1 MLNKFQ
7 RPEECADY
15 ARVLHGCVL
24 QMKEVLDKLS
34 KEAVELNQ
42 AKDFICSLIT
52 EQDEKG
58 FWALIPSPKV
68 DSDIRVL
75 YWYEPT
81 YIATTIM
88 MKFYMQHKNESK
100 SIEGFDNALKIGLVA
115 STGRGLKGHGHDD
128 IAGRL
133 SALQIFSKG
142 EVMKFVENYPEMSPE
157 FSRMIKAIT
166 DWLDS
171 AIKTEKTK
179 GDWGED
185 YKSDMV
191 KTLELLKDG
200 SKGIKDGSKGIKV
213 FVYGTLMKG
222 NSNYKSFLGDADFIG
237 EFVARGFALYDLGS
251 YPGIIHSES
260 DKVKGELFSIDD
272 KTLRKLDRLEGEGS
286 LYIRK
291 LISVV
296 NDSDESQEAYTYVY
310 NQDVSKKVK
319 VEYENQP
326 WKLMKSSD
334 YVWYASYGSN
344 LLYERFVTYIKG
356 GECKFNG
363 ANYPG
368 CRDKSLPKD
377 SRPITIP
384 YKMYYG
390 NKSSSWGIGG
400 VSFLDIEVKGQALGR
415 MYLITRN
422 QLEDI
427 SRQEGCRENWYNHSV
442 KLGELDGIEI
452 ITITNK
458 GRREFHKPSNA
469 YLEVIRMGIKE
480 TYIDMEDFDV
490 MGYLS
495 K

>member
-7 RPEECADY
+7 RPEECAQY
-15 ARVLHGCVL
+15 ARVLDGCVI

-34 KEAVELNQ
+34 NGTADINQ
-42 AKDFICSLIT
+42 AKDFICSLIK

-58 FWALIPSPKV
+58 FWALLPSPKV

-81 YIATTIM
+81 YIATAVM

-100 SIEGFDNALKIGLVA
+100 SIEGFDNALKMGLVA

-128 IAGRL
+128 IEGRL

-142 EVMKFVENYPEMSPE
+142 EVMKFVRNYPEMSPE
-157 FSRMIKAIT
+157 FSRMIEAIT
-166 DWLDS
+166 NWLEG
-171 AIKTEKTK
+171 AIKTDKTK
-179 GDWGED
+179 GDRGVD
-185 YKSDMV
+185 YKTDMV
-191 KTLELLKDG
+191 KTLELLKTDN
-200 SKGIKDGSKGIKV
+200 KGINV

-222 NSNYKSFLGDADFIG
+222 NSNYESFLGEAEFIG
-237 EFVARGFALYDLGS
+237 EFVAEGFALYDLGS
-251 YPGIIHSES
+251 YPGIIHSKS
-260 DKVKGELFSIDD
+260 DKIKGELYRINNE
-272 KTLRKLDRLEGEGS
+272 TLKKLDRLEGEGS

-291 LISVV
+291 SISVV
-296 NDSDESQEAYTYVY
+296 NNSNEVQEAYTYIY
-310 NQDVSKKVK
+310 NQGVSRKVK
-319 VEYENQP
+319 ISYENQP
-326 WKLMKSSD
+326 WRLMKRSD

-344 LLYERFVTYIKG
+344 LLYERFITYIKG
-356 GECKFNG
+356 GDCKFNG
-363 ANYPG
+363 VKYSG

-377 SRPITIP
+377 SKPITIP

-390 NKSSSWGIGG
+390 NKSGSWGNAG
-400 VSFLDIEVKGQALGR
+400 VSFLDVELKGQALGR

-427 SRQEGCRENWYNHSV
+427 SRQEGRGENWYNHSV
-442 KLGELDGIEI
+442 KLGEKDGIEI

-458 GRREFHKPSNA
+458 GRRDFHKPSNA
-469 YLEVIRMGIKE
+469 YLDVIRRGIKE
-480 TYIDMEDFDV
+480 TYTDMDDFDV
-490 MGYLS
+490 MKYLS